1 MGSIQ
6 VETIQEEL
14 NRDVNEDKQKQIEEM
29 KRLNAQRLEV
39 LSSRE
44 EILRQLLQLSICREA
59 VARELQAQQSLL
71 YELRHQFEEAS
82 RQKTALKKKK
92 EETEAKLSNKKAE
105 LKRMRVGP
113 SSVRDA

>member
-59 VARELQAQQSLL
+59 VARVLQAQQSLL
-71 YELRHQFEEAS
+71 EELRHQFEEAS

-113 SSVRDA
+113 SSVRDT